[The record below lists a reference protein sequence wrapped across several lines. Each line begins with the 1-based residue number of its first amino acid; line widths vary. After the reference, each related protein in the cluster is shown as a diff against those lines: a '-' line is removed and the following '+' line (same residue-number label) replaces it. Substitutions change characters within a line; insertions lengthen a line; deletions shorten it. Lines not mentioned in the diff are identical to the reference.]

1 LGIPKDIVYNRDMDN
16 KPAVIL
22 VNSQMGENIGAC
34 ARAMLNCGLTDM
46 RLVNPR
52 DGWPSAV
59 ATANASGAFDIMPPV
74 QVFENTEDALKD
86 CHYVYATTA
95 RPRDMIK
102 PVLTAKSAAQDM
114 VKRAQDGQKIGL
126 MFGAERTGLENE
138 DVALAHAIV
147 TIPLNPEF
155 SSLNLAQGV
164 LLLAY
169 EWSQMQYEAPECAL
183 PTGKTDIAA
192 HGEVDNFLERLMS
205 ELDNHRFFRDEAMKP
220 SMVRNLKNMFIRS
233 EMTEQEVRT
242 FHGIISALTGKKER
256 S

>member
-1 LGIPKDIVYNRDMDN
+1 MSNAPS
-16 KPAVIL
+16 VIL
-22 VNSQMGENIGAC
+22 INSQMGENIGAC

-147 TIPLNPEF
+147 TIPLN
-155 SSLNLAQGV
+155 LAQGV

-169 EWSQMQYEAPECAL
+169 EWSQLQYEAPERAL

-192 HGEVDNFLERLMS
+192 HEEVDSFLERLIS
-205 ELDNHRFFRDEAMKP
+205 ELDTHRFFRDDAMKP

-233 EMTEQEVRT
+233 EMTEQEIRT
-242 FHGIISALTGKKER
+242 LHGIISALTGKKQI
-256 S
+256 